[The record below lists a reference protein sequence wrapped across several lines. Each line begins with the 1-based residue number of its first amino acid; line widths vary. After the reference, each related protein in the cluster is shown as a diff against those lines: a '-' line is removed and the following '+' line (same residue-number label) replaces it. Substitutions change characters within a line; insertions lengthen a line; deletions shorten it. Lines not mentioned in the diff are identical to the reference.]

1 MYIFLFRYIIAVL
14 LHYLG
19 SLWPAGDDAFWHKCR
34 PIICL
39 YLRIWVIG
47 IYPSTGL
54 RVVSLSNHL
63 EFGICVLEFPVYP
76 GYIELPVVR

>member
-1 MYIFLFRYIIAVL
+1 MCGAVGQSAL
-14 LHYLG
+14 M
-19 SLWPAGDDAFWHKCR
+19 ATR
-34 PIICL
+34 TL
-39 YLRIWVIG
+39 YAKTNTQAQTILVIV

-76 GYIELPVVR
+76 D